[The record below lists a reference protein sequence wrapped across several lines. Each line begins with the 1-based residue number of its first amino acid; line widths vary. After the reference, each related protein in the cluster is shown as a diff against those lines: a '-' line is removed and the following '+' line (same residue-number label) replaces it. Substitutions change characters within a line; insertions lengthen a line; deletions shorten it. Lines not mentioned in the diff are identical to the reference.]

1 MNRVALLGNAGVTWR
16 ERVKSLAKSGLFL
29 NLDPGNADF
38 THPGK
43 VGLYRNGR
51 VLFERFTGSTDPART
66 PHLLMWALGE
76 ALVRFPEEPMVALFP
91 VYRPTP
97 IAWQTT
103 LAAMQMFR
111 PDLIEVAHGTGVNLN
126 AFPIGPTV
134 VESEKAFPPMVCAAQ
149 RKAHWMALL
158 ERCQKHSINVFEVP
172 IEGSRLGSGQRLDP
186 EECKR
191 VGLDDAY
198 VEATGSSLFI
208 VSQHEYEEAQIS
220 RALDLTH
227 TSKPF
232 FSHPDDYSGL
242 VCSFVRQSGEEFGYG
257 RISRIDFES
266 GEAEIMNTAE
276 VDAPVRILRLG
287 SIRIDTKGN
296 EYEEARPWSV

>member
-16 ERVKSLAKSGLFL
+16 ERVKSLSKSGLFL

-51 VLFERFTGSTDPART
+51 VVFERFTGSTDPTRT

-76 ALVRFPEEPMVALFP
+76 ALLRFPEEPIVALFP
-91 VYRPTP
+91 LYRPSP
-97 IAWQTT
+97 ISWQTT
-103 LAAMQMFR
+103 LAAMQLFR

-126 AFPIGPTV
+126 AFPLGPTV
-134 VESEKAFPPMVCAAQ
+134 VEADKAFPNMVKAAQ

-158 ERCQKHSINVFEVP
+158 ERCKKHTIDLFATP
-172 IEGSRLGSGQRLDP
+172 IEGARLGSGQRLDP
-186 EECKR
+186 DECKR
-191 VGLDDAY
+191 VGLDGAY
-198 VEATGSSLFI
+198 VEATGPSLFI
-208 VSQHEYEEAQIS
+208 VSEHEYDEAQLS

-232 FSHPDDYSGL
+232 FAHPNDYAGL

-257 RISRIDFES
+257 RVTKIDFET
-266 GEAEIMNTAE
+266 GEAEILNTAE
-276 VDAPVRILRLG
+276 IDAPVRILRLG

-296 EYEEARPWSV
+296 EYEEARPWSL